1 MNHLTVNQMNQF
13 TVSLLIDN
21 NQTLQVLKWHT
32 ADSTSYCW
40 PVIVSIIQRG
50 DFCLSVWKF
59 KHFPQLENVFVL
71 NLPTKWAHDSIKCLK
86 LIIIVWTH
94 NWRDQFHSF
103 NLICF
108 LMRIFN
114 HCDWIGTVTWKW
126 HRQSF
131 FIIWRKEVRKW
142 HHVQS
147 NQYTLKEFHML
158 SLTRS
163 WKKKRE
169 HSGWAADGHTVQEER
184 RVDSTRLCICMLHI
198 HIEVYVCAAFRA
210 LYYNILRWRT

>member
-32 ADSTSYCW
+32 ADSTSCCW
-40 PVIVSIIQRG
+40 PVIVSIIQLG

-71 NLPTKWAHDSIKCLK
+71 NLPTKWAHDSIQCLK

-114 HCDWIGTVTWKW
+114 HCDWIGRANSDVKVTPAVIFY
-126 HRQSF
+126 H
-131 FIIWRKEVRKW
+131 
-142 HHVQS
+142 
-147 NQYTLKEFHML
+147 LKE
-158 SLTRS
+158 RS
-163 WKKKRE
+163 TKMTSCSVK
-169 HSGWAADGHTVQEER
+169 S
-184 RVDSTRLCICMLHI
+184 I
-198 HIEVYVCAAFRA
+198 HIERVSHVVTDTELEEEKRTFWMSCRRSHSPGGEEGGQNTFMYMYVAHTYRSICMCSISCT
-210 LYYNILRWRT
+210 LL